1 MISLDEYLAA
11 GQTTV
16 SNLLLKNYRRLG
28 LNTNE
33 FMLWLQLYVENQ
45 AGNDFPDMTEIAR
58 RIGLPADQIYQILN
72 SIIGKGFV
80 TLESKKDEA
89 GRQADYY
96 NVSLAFDKLT
106 ILVEQEKFK
115 KTEDAQ
121 QISQKNMFTT
131 FEKEFGRSLSP
142 IEYQKIGYWLE
153 EDGYTPELITL
164 ALQEAVLNQAYNF
177 KYIEAVLQNWEKK
190 NIQTKQQVMDEQK
203 RRKQL
208 ILQKEEANYQ
218 EALPEVSLDDWLNG
232 ED

>member
-45 AGNDFPDMTEIAR
+45 TGNIFPDMTEIAR

-80 TLESKKDEA
+80 ALESKKDEA

-121 QISQKNMFTT
+121 QISQKNMFTI

-218 EALPEVSLDDWLNG
+218 ETLPEVSLDDWLNG